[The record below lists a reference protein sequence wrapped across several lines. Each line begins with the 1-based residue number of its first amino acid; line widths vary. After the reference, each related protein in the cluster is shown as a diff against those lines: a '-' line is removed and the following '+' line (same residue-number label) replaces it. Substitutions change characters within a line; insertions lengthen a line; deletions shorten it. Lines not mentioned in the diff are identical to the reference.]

1 MTNAADPGRGHL
13 LHVFPTFTVGG
24 VQHRIIRVAQA
35 LRAKYRHTVIALDAN
50 FDAAAG
56 LENDPIFAF
65 EAFPTVK
72 SAFLSASNLVR
83 ARATLARLKPDLLL
97 TYNWG
102 AVEWALANR
111 MPKFCRHIH
120 LESGFGPDE
129 SPDRQRWRR
138 ATARRFLLAGCDRII
153 VPSVV
158 LHNVVTG
165 VWQLPAA
172 KVRYLPNGIDCRRFD
187 TGPDREFLDRLGI
200 PEGVMVIGTVAALR
214 EEKNLPRL
222 LRVFAALPRDVDAR
236 LVIVGDGPERP
247 TVERMAAALDISAR
261 VVFVGNLAKPERVL
275 GRFDVFALTSNTEQM
290 PNSILEAMAAGLPVV
305 ATDVGD
311 IRHMLAQQNA
321 DFVAATQDEAALA
334 DRMLRLLQDPALRAE
349 VGSANRQRVH
359 CEYMLESMVERYDA
373 LFSGTL

>member
-1 MTNAADPGRGHL
+1 M
-13 LHVFPTFTVGG
+13 
-24 VQHRIIRVAQA
+24 
-35 LRAKYRHTVIALDAN
+35 IALDAN

-72 SAFLSASNLVR
+72 STFLSATNLIR

-111 MPKFCRHIH
+111 VCELCRHIH

-138 ATARRFLLAGCDRII
+138 QTARRFLLAKCDKVV
-153 VPSVV
+153 VPSLV
-158 LHNVVTG
+158 LHNVATG

-172 KVRYLPNGIDCRRFD
+172 KVRYLPNGIDCHRFD
-187 TGPDREFLDRLGI
+187 TGPDRELLGRLGI
-200 PEGVMVIGTVAALR
+200 PNTVLVVGAVAALR
-214 EEKNLPRL
+214 KEKNLPRL
-222 LRVFAALPRDVDAR
+222 LRIFATLPRNVDAR
-236 LVIVGDGPERP
+236 LLIVGDGPERP
-247 TVERMAAALDISAR
+247 ALERMAANLDISAR
-261 VVFVGNLAKPERVL
+261 VLFIGNLAKPERL
-275 GRFDVFALTSNTEQM
+275 LKRFDVFALTSDTEQM

-311 IRHMLAQQNA
+311 VRRMLAKQNA
-321 DFVAATQDEAALA
+321 EFVAAMQAEAALA
-334 DRMLRLLQDPALRAE
+334 DRMLRLLQDPALRAA
-349 VGSANRQRVH
+349 VGSANRERVH
-359 CEYMLESMVERYDA
+359 REYALESMVERYDA
-373 LFSGTL
+373 LFAGTL